1 MKAEPYN
8 DYLEAQLQLEE
19 SGGGLPPYPTAEE
32 GMEAMAER
40 ITYFE
45 KQLAAWNYHYPDD
58 LNPNLN
64 RRIATARERLE
75 HFKLQLKSMN

>member
-1 MKAEPYN
+1 MEAELY
-8 DYLEAQLQLEE
+8 DDHLEVQLQLEE

-45 KQLAAWNYHYPDD
+45 KQLAAWHSHHPDD
-58 LNPNLN
+58 PNPHLN
-64 RRIATARERLE
+64 RHIATARENLE